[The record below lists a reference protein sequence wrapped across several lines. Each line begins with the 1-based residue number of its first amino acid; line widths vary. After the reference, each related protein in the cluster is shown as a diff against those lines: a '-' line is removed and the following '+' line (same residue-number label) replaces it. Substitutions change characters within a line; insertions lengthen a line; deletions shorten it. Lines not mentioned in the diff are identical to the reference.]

1 MENSGN
7 KRVKEIKE
15 GETMSRDILGEF
27 SERIGSDIKGFGK
40 STPKKECRKEILGEE
55 FNCECTKCQKK

>member
-1 MENSGN
+1 MS
-7 KRVKEIKE
+7 
-15 GETMSRDILGEF
+15 SRDILGEF

-55 FNCECTKCQKK
+55 FNCECNKCQKK